1 MMQYHSVLKTYAD
14 AGMRTI
20 EEWAAMGREV
30 TSGVKPCADATNRG
44 ETVALYTRDQ
54 TQGRR
59 RPAHEVPNNSDAS
72 E

>member
-1 MMQYHSVLKTYAD
+1 
-14 AGMRTI
+14 
-20 EEWAAMGREV
+20 
-30 TSGVKPCADATNRG
+30 
-44 ETVALYTRDQ
+44 VALYTRDQ